1 MFFETEKEAF
11 EAYARALPNN
21 CIFLV
26 DTYDSV
32 DGIRHAIEVAG
43 QLRKEGH
50 EMIGVR
56 LDSGDGVA
64 LSIEARRMLDEAGLT
79 NAKIVCSSDLDEHV
93 IADMKQRGAKIDIWG
108 VGTRLIT
115 GQPDAA
121 LGGIYKLGAVR
132 RPGGQ
137 WQYRIKLSDELAKTS
152 YPGLLQVRRFRQPD
166 GRFIADAI
174 YETNHPISEPC
185 VLIDSEREKKTEI
198 PAKTE
203 HSDLLAPVF
212 RRGRLVYQ
220 TQNIEASREHARQQ
234 LSCAA
239 PEILRLKNPTAYTI
253 GLERSL
259 HELRSTLIA
268 HAKEQMRVN

>member
-1 MFFETEKEAF
+1 
-11 EAYARALPNN
+11 
-21 CIFLV
+21 
-26 DTYDSV
+26 
-32 DGIRHAIEVAG
+32 
-43 QLRKEGH
+43 
-50 EMIGVR
+50 
-56 LDSGDGVA
+56 
-64 LSIEARRMLDEAGLT
+64 
-79 NAKIVCSSDLDEHV
+79 
-93 IADMKQRGAKIDIWG
+93 MKQRGAKIDIWG

-185 VLIDSEREKKTEI
+185 VVIDSEREKKTEI